1 MALLQKGD
9 RFEDL
14 EVAAVLES
22 SGFTEAYRVKDS
34 NGTQFRL
41 EVIDQ
46 VRPPS
51 TFFGNGGELRHLSI
65 VKSVGHPAVSKLMKS
80 GDSAI
85 GRNRVAY
92 QLYEFRSTESLA
104 QMMLREATVP
114 TYRVLPLM
122 VSLLECLEAIHALSP
137 PGVHNNIN
145 PTTVHR
151 DLSGGEN
158 SIVLFGFDQAR
169 RISDP
174 RDSVTRRN
182 MSIFHTAP
190 EVLNGVFIPQSDV
203 YAVATLFHHL
213 VVGVPPWFSEELAD
227 PKTPADFEEL
237 SKRRRSGLHFA
248 FVDDDTLDD
257 HQKNV
262 LRKALSF
269 EVGERFP
276 SAADFMRAL
285 GREYVLASGGQSK
298 PVVRQEVV
306 EPTERKAGHGFDGI
320 AGMENLKTLLR
331 EEVIGPIVERE
342 RYEKFGIPLLN
353 GVLLYGPPGCGKT
366 FIAEKLAEEVG
377 FGFIKVNPSDL
388 ASPYVHGGKEKI
400 GQLFKEAESNA
411 PCLIFIDEIDA
422 VIPSR
427 DGQDVGHHYAGE
439 VNEILAQMNNCG
451 KRGIFIIGA
460 TNRPEKIDPA
470 VLRSGRFDRQVYLPE
485 PDKNAREEILRME
498 LRNRPTDVSIDYSEL
513 GNLTA
518 GYVSSDL
525 TRLVNDSAKVAL
537 KNDSRI
543 TMEII
548 RSVIAET
555 IPSVSRKQLDYYEDL
570 NRRWTATRKGEE
582 TDRRRSIGFVSDE
595 DN

>member
-1 MALLQKGD
+1 MTLLSKGD
-9 RFEDL
+9 QFEGF
-14 EVAAVLES
+14 EVGAVLGS

-34 NGTQFRL
+34 AGVQYRL
-41 EVIDQ
+41 ELIDM

-51 TFFGNGGELRHLSI
+51 TFFANGGELRHTSI
-65 VKSVGHPAVSKLMKS
+65 VKSVGHPAVSKMIRS
-80 GDSAI
+80 GDSAV
-85 GRNRVAY
+85 GKNRVAF

-114 TYRVLPLM
+114 TYRVLPLITE
-122 VSLLECLEAIHALSP
+122 LLGCLEALHNLSP
-137 PGVHNNIN
+137 PAIHNNIN
-145 PTTVHR
+145 PQTVHR

-158 SIVLFGFDQAR
+158 GIVLFGFDQSR

-190 EVLNGVFIPQSDV
+190 EVLNGVFVPQSDV
-203 YAVATLFHHL
+203 YAVATLLHHL
-213 VVGVPPWFSEELAD
+213 VIGLPPWFSEELAE

-237 SKRRRSGLHFA
+237 ARRRRGSLNFA
-248 FVDDDTLDD
+248 FVDEDTLDS
-257 HQKNV
+257 HQRNV
-262 LRKALSF
+262 LKKALSF
-269 EVGERFP
+269 DVGERFS

-285 GREYVLASGGQSK
+285 GREYVLATAGGPQATVAQAPVQS
-298 PVVRQEVV
+298 V
-306 EPTERKAGHGFDGI
+306 ERGPNHGFNGI
-320 AGMENLKTLLR
+320 AGMQELKDLLR

-388 ASPYVHGGKEKI
+388 ASPYVHGGQEKI
-400 GQLFKEAESNA
+400 GQLFKEAEQNA

-427 DGQDVGHHYAGE
+427 DGHDVGHHYAGE

-460 TNRPEKIDPA
+460 TNRPEKMDSA
-470 VLRSGRFDRQVYLPE
+470 VLRSGRFDKQIYLPQ
-485 PDKNAREEILRME
+485 PDRQAREEILKLE
-498 LRNRPTDVSIDYSEL
+498 LRNRPTDVRIDYGEL
-513 GNLTA
+513 ADLTA
-518 GYVSSDL
+518 GYVSSDI
-525 TRLVNDSAKVAL
+525 TRLVNDAAKLAL
-537 KNDSRI
+537 KRDERI
-543 TMEII
+543 TMEIL
-548 RSVIAET
+548 RGVVSQT

-570 NRRWTATRKGEE
+570 NARWTATRKGEE
-582 TDRRRSIGFVSDE
+582 SSGRRSIGFVNDDE
-595 DN
+595 